1 MPVITLTKS
10 NSRAF
15 DTGISSNSP
24 TTNYATETAY
34 NIGVTNTSVYRVQIF
49 FDFGLIPNNAIINS
63 ATLRLVQVSSVA
75 RQVNVHPLTD
85 SWVDTD
91 VTWNNQ
97 TPFDP
102 HVYVSGNASIASNL
116 NIDVKRLVQDM
127 VNGTYPNYGFLLKND
142 DEVDKKNGIAYSFEY
157 ATAADN
163 PTLVIDYT
171 IPTTGKKQVELIN
184 QRGTTGAAFQTYTV
198 SLPTGIQR
206 GDLLLCGVY
215 QNTSNPSYEI
225 PNGWTLLR
233 QFGNVPNGVIVYKFA
248 GDAEVNPQF
257 KSSKSASWASIVSVF
272 RNVKSIYKH
281 LENGGLGT
289 ESMPPTLDVTIDNLM
304 LVLLNGTNDFVG
316 FGTPLSFTKIADGS
330 NSSINVA
337 TNQSY
342 SYTHN
347 KRNYSPQE
355 MMTMLTKTAYWRS
368 VVIALEPLSNNI
380 PTLTLTSPTDN
391 QTLSEGETYTIQ
403 GSSLDPDAGNV
414 VTTRYKINNGSARA
428 ISPGVSDGSS
438 PIPFS
443 KALTYRNRRLWDGNT
458 DIVGVDLAEGI
469 DHTLT
474 VWADDDQGGKS
485 PEVVRKFRVEWN
497 RPPVISGADENL
509 GTISSIP
516 SIKYSATDP
525 EGQDIT
531 ITEYI
536 DGQQIRSFPA
546 VSGQEYILEI
556 TQDRWLRLSLGKTHQ
571 VKIRAT
577 DSMGA
582 YSERVYTFIR
592 SETEIAFTLNYNNQ
606 AVRDHFILDAQP
618 TRVLVTLDCTI
629 PSGATLLVEVC
640 NNALDETPTWEDVTG
655 PVKAGRGYIFQNATK
670 TGEQWAINIRVT
682 IDKGTATEPVLLNG
696 FGGAFD

>member
-355 MMTMLTKTAYWRS
+355 MMTTLTKTAYWRS
-368 VVIALEPLSNNI
+368 VVVALEPLSNNI
-380 PTLTLTSPTDN
+380 PTLTLTSPADN
-391 QTLSEGETYTIQ
+391 QTLVEGNTYVIA
-403 GSSLDPDAGNV
+403 GSATEADSGNV
-414 VTTRYKINNGSARA
+414 VTVKYKIDDGSTYNITA
-428 ISPGVSDGSS
+428 SVSDGTT
-438 PIPFS
+438 PINFS
-443 KALTYRNRRLWDGNT
+443 KTLTYLNNRLYDGQNPVT
-458 DIVGVDLAEGI
+458 PILDDNVT
-469 DHTLT
+469 HKLT
-474 VWADDDQGGKS
+474 VWAEDDQGGKS
-485 PEVVRKFRVEWN
+485 PESTRNFTVLYN
-497 RPPVISGADENL
+497 QPPQISGSDQDL
-509 GTISSIP
+509 GSIATPP
-516 SIKYSATDP
+516 SISYSVTDL
-525 EGQDIT
+525 EGYSFT
-531 ITEYI
+531 ITEAI
-536 DGQQIRSFPA
+536 DGKTIRSFPG
-546 VSGQEYILEI
+546 VDGQQETLTIPDDIWLTLKPDVAHQLTITATDQYNATSKRTFTFRREI
-556 TQDRWLRLSLGKTHQ
+556 TGI
-571 VKIRAT
+571 KIRLDEPIEPVDGLMPERSVFTAL
-577 DSMGA
+577 GA
-582 YSERVYTFIR
+582 FNPNRFKYE
-592 SETEIAFTLNYNNQ
+592 A
-606 AVRDHFILDAQP
+606 
-618 TRVLVTLDCTI
+618 
-629 PSGATLLVEVC
+629 C
-640 NNALDETPTWEDVTG
+640 NNGFDANPTWEDVTDA
-655 PVKAGRGYIFQNATK
+655 VKNNRAYIFLNQTK
-670 TGEQWAINIRVT
+670 TANKWGVNVRIT
-682 IDKGTATEPVLLNG
+682 IKDGV
-696 FGGAFD
+696 